1 MKRVNAERATIGG
14 RIREI
19 RLKRKMTQE
28 TFAEKAGI
36 CSGQQVSNIERG
48 ACGIS
53 LLKFKEICEVLDIES
68 DYLIFGINS
77 DNVETQLGKYL
88 KRMNDEQLGF
98 VMEFIK
104 LYAKSCGIE

>member
-1 MKRVNAERATIGG
+1 MKRINAEHATIGG

-68 DYLIFGINS
+68 DYLIFGVNS
-77 DNVETQLGKYL
+77 DNAETQLGKYL
-88 KRMNDEQLGF
+88 KQMNDEQISF
-98 VMEFIK
+98 VVEFVK